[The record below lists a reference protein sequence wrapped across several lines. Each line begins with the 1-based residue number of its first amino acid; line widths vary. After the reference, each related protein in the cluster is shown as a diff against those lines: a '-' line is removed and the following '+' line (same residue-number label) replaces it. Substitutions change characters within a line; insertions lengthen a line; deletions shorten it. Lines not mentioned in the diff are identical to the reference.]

1 MKLIKIDK
9 RMLTYYLKKCE
20 ANLMFIIKVICFSLF
35 IIIIFDV
42 FTAVIARYIFHLST
56 NFADQLSKYLV
67 IWMVF
72 LASSIGFSEGGHVS
86 VEILKKKMPL
96 NYQKAMFILIDI
108 LLSAFFIIIIIHGF
122 KIAIR
127 AKIFSDP
134 LVFGIS
140 MIYPYMA
147 IPIGFLI
154 MLMEINLLAII
165 HLINT
170 DSSPE

>member
-1 MKLIKIDK
+1 MKLIKINK
-9 RMLTYYLKKCE
+9 RMLTYLKKCE

-42 FTAVIARYIFHLST
+42 SSAHIA
-56 NFADQLSKYLV
+56 
-67 IWMVF
+67 
-72 LASSIGFSEGGHVS
+72 

-122 KIAIR
+122 KLAIR

-140 MIYPYMA
+140 MMYPYMA

-154 MLMEINLLAII
+154 MLIEMNLLTII
-165 HLINT
+165 RLINT